1 MNTHTQTHTQKVT
14 DPVCSAM
21 QHFYHF
27 YNKIFVFFFS
37 SYKKG
42 RKKEGWMFAWCVFGW
57 PFFSLSTSSEKK
69 SSIVK
74 SMRGSF
80 TLDDFY

>member
-1 MNTHTQTHTQKVT
+1 
-14 DPVCSAM
+14 
-21 QHFYHF
+21 
-27 YNKIFVFFFS
+27 
-37 SYKKG
+37 
-42 RKKEGWMFAWCVFGW
+42 MFAWCVFGW
-57 PFFSLSTSSEKK
+57 PFFLLSTSSEKK